1 MHARFLR
8 LRRQPAPAIPRTY
21 RRRHPL
27 QPRAKR
33 PPRIVRGNAAGCPD
47 RQSAAAAAP
56 KHCLLDQM
64 ERVAFLLHGT
74 FEGAPALSKKRSIS
88 VMSPFPHPSNVPFS
102 PPFFPTRYQSCP
114 FSPRGSVRALPRALS
129 EKQFSGPEPVR
140 NPCGKGNSLIHRF
153 DRCTLVDDRVHE
165 CGVRIHSC
173 STKPEEDEGTS
184 DVSNRGPDRPR
195 RLRRAA

>member
-56 KHCLLDQM
+56 KHWLLDQM
-64 ERVAFLLHGT
+64 EPVAFLLHGT
-74 FEGAPALSKKRSIS
+74 FEGKKTIDIF
-88 VMSPFPHPSNVPFS
+88 VCGKAAMSEEE
-102 PPFFPTRYQSCP
+102 
-114 FSPRGSVRALPRALS
+114 SVRFCS
-129 EKQFSGPEPVR
+129 DDCGI
-140 NPCGKGNSLIHRF
+140 PC
-153 DRCTLVDDRVHE
+153 
-165 CGVRIHSC
+165 
-173 STKPEEDEGTS
+173 
-184 DVSNRGPDRPR
+184 RPR
-195 RLRRAA
+195 SCWR